1 MFTTNE
7 HSREIY
13 LRETLLLQIRDDIL
27 SQEIRRANNVQH
39 FFMVVAKK
47 CKLEAILCGV
57 DRNRA
62 GSCGPIQAVD
72 RLALDAS
79 EVYGV
84 IQRTD
89 HTVVSAHD

>member
-62 GSCGPIQAVD
+62 GSCGPVKAVD
-72 RLALDAS
+72 GLAFHPSKIDRVVKRADYS
-79 EVYGV
+79 V
-84 IQRTD
+84 I
-89 HTVVSAHD
+89 TVI